1 MLVPATDRPLPLG
14 VRLGPAAF
22 LAIAARWDSVP
33 PKSSGQMERR
43 PALSSSAVRDLVRG
57 VIGEENWT
65 KLRHRRGRLKGLR
78 RRTAARVEQRR
89 ILREVRGAQEQD
101 IVAAVVKE
109 RKAVDSVRAMS
120 GDLIALAK
128 HFGTDKW
135 GAHRYAQHYQRHFA
149 PLRDRPLTL
158 LEIGIGGYSRSG
170 QGGASLRMW
179 KHYFPRGA
187 IYGLDIHDKS
197 FVEEPRIRTF
207 RGDQS
212 DPDLLAKIVAEIGPP
227 DIVIDDGS
235 HQVKHVLATFEILFP
250 MLAPDG
256 IYVVEDTQTSYW
268 PEYGGAESPDDPHTS
283 MARLKA
289 LVDGLNYEEFVAED
303 HSASYTDLHVTGAH
317 YYHNLVVIEKGINR
331 EGTRKKAILKKRYAD

>member
-1 MLVPATDRPLPLG
+1 MFDDGRQRTLSRSPIYGLVRPL
-14 VRLGPAAF
+14 
-22 LAIAARWDSVP
+22 
-33 PKSSGQMERR
+33 
-43 PALSSSAVRDLVRG
+43 
-57 VIGEENWT
+57 IGERNWLL
-65 KLRHRRGRLKGLR
+65 LRRLRGRAEALRGRSAHRLAR
-78 RRTAARVEQRR
+78 RRIV
-89 ILREVRGAQEQD
+89 REVRAAQEQD

-109 RKAVDSVRAMS
+109 RKAADSVRAMS
-120 GDLIALAK
+120 ADLIWLAK

-149 PLRDRPLTL
+149 PLRDRPVTL

-179 KHYFPRGA
+179 KHYFPLGS

-197 FVEEPRIRTF
+197 FVAEPRIRTF
-207 RGDQS
+207 QGDQS
-212 DPDLLAKIVAEIGPP
+212 DPALLAKIVAEIGPP

-268 PEYGGAESPDDPHTS
+268 PEYGGAESPAEGGTS
-283 MARLKA
+283 MARLRA

-303 HSASYTDLHVTGAH
+303 YQPLYTDLHVIGAH
-317 YYHNLVVIEKGINR
+317 FYHNLVVIEKGLNR
-331 EGTRKKAILKKRYAD
+331 EGTRKKAILKKRYADPSANGS